1 MRISDWSSDVCSS
14 DLPRMEGRPEFIAEI
29 GDGEEGNAAFV
40 QYAHDLRHA
49 LDRRADAV
57 DELFA
62 PEANQ
67 RRMFRMAR
75 DQFGAGFREGAAPVM
90 LEMPVRRHDIAEK
103 RIERPIIVDQALVQD
118 RNSPRLNSLP

>member
-1 MRISDWSSDVCSS
+1 MY
-14 DLPRMEGRPEFIAEI
+14 P
-29 GDGEEGNAAFV
+29 
-40 QYAHDLRHA
+40 RHA
-49 LDRRADAV
+49 LGRRADAV

-103 RIERPIIVDQALVQD
+103 RIERPIIVDQALVQNPWGPVIQEIE
-118 RNSPRLNSLP
+118 RASGRERVCKYG